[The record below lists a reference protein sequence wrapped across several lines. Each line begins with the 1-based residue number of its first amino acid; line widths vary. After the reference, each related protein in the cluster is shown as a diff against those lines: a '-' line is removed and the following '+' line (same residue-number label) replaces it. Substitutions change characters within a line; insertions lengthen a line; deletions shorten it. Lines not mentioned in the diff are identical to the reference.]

1 MNKLLKVLVLTLA
14 ISFTPVTNNVELC
27 AASTVKVA
35 KQSNGKVDSKT
46 FYTNGKRTKYE
57 DWNNGK
63 KVSTITYKS
72 GKVDAKYFYTNGK
85 KTRYEDW
92 NNGKKVLV
100 VKYSNGKVDRK
111 YFYTNGKK
119 TRYEDWNN
127 GKKVRTIKYKNGKVV
142 SDTKS
147 KSSSSSNSSYKTYK
161 VGACNLSGSR
171 HKNAKVDIGYGSRK
185 YYAYTNKYGQL
196 TKVTAKNIVLQK
208 KSEENSN
215 GRYCRD
221 EAKVPGTEK
230 SNLDEGHVIADSLG
244 GVSNAYNITPQASNV
259 NRSGGVQYKFEQEI
273 LKAEQ
278 NGKQVTDFKM
288 IIKYANKSTQTPSSY
303 KVTYKIAGR
312 NKSYTFNNKTKKSSS
327 TSSSSN
333 STSSSSSNGAWS
345 SNGKDY
351 GTCAAAKSH
360 YGSSWPGY
368 RKGYNKEY
376 SYHRD
381 SNNNGWVCGTK
392 G

>member
-14 ISFTPVTNNVELC
+14 ISLTPVTNNNVELS

-63 KVSTITYKS
+63 KVSTVIYKS
-72 GKVDAKYFYTNGK
+72 GKVDKKYYYTNGK
-85 KTRYEDW
+85 KT
-92 NNGKKVLV
+92 K
-100 VKYSNGKVDRK
+100 
-111 YFYTNGKK
+111 
-119 TRYEDWNN
+119 YEDWNN

-171 HKNAKVDIGYGSRK
+171 YKNAKVDIGYGSRK

-312 NKSYTFNNKTKKSSS
+312 NRSYTFNNKTKKSSS
-327 TSSSSN
+327 TSS
-333 STSSSSSNGAWS
+333 SSSSSNGAWS